1 MDRAIELVI
10 FEVGGSRYG
19 ADLTQVVRIDRKEPE
34 SSVGQPLGPPD
45 QGSRSLV
52 FRGGDGEEHRLAID
66 ALLGVR
72 SVRLAE
78 LRRLPQAAQ
87 VSSNIPIGAW
97 LDGERTVLL
106 VDLLAMVHTSDAK
119 G

>member
-1 MDRAIELVI
+1 MDGAVELVV
-10 FEVGGSRYG
+10 FEVGDGRFG
-19 ADLTQVVRIDRKEPE
+19 ADLSQVARVDKKEPE
-34 SSVGQPLGPPD
+34 RSVGRPLGEPKEGGRAIVFFGPD
-45 QGSRSLV
+45 GT
-52 FRGGDGEEHRLAID
+52 EHRLEID

-72 SVRLAE
+72 TVQVAE
-78 LRRLPQAAQ
+78 LRRLPPSAQ

-106 VDLLAMVHTSDAK
+106 VDLLAMVK

>member
-1 MDRAIELVI
+1 MMDQAVELVI
-10 FEVGGSRYG
+10 FEVGESRYA
-19 ADLTQVVRIDRKEPE
+19 ADLTQVVRIDRKEAD
-34 SSVGQPLGPPD
+34 STVGHPLGRPKD
-45 QGSRSLV
+45 GHRALV
-52 FRGGDGEEHRLAID
+52 FLSKDGEEHRLAID

-78 LRRLPQAAQ
+78 LRRLPSAAQ

-106 VDLLAMVHTSDAK
+106 VDLFAMVQ
-119 G
+119 